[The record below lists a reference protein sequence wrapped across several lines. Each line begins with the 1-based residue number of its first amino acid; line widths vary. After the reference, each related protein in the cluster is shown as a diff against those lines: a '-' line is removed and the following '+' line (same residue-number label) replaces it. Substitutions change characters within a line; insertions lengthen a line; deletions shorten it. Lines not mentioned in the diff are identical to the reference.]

1 MAKHKGIFTSISRTK
16 NGKLMLDNQALRH
29 YNKTNI
35 NGDLKMKDILQDVV
49 AHTHALGFLSL
60 VKVSNEEGTSIDS
73 MAEDRSV
80 ILTGTTAS
88 PVAEFKGTFGMP
100 NLDKLAL
107 HLKNPEY
114 KDNAKIDVV
123 EAERNGDTI
132 PTHIHFE
139 NAAGDFENDYRF
151 MNKAIIEEKLKTVKF
166 KGATWEV
173 SVQPSMASIARMKLM
188 SAAHSEEPTFN
199 VKTRDGNLVF
209 SFGDASTHAGEFVFQ
224 HGIEGTLAHTW
235 SWPVAQVQAI
245 LNLDGDA
252 TMSISDQGAMK
263 ISINS
268 GMATYDYI
276 LPAQSK

>member
-1 MAKHKGIFTSISRTK
+1 
-16 NGKLMLDNQALRH
+16 
-29 YNKTNI
+29 
-35 NGDLKMKDILQDVV
+35 MKDILQDVV

-60 VKVSNEEGTSIDS
+60 VKVSNEEGTNIDS

-80 ILTGTTAS
+80 ILSAETHA
-88 PVAEFKGTFGMP
+88 PVAEFVGTFGMP
-100 NLDKLAL
+100 NLDKLNL

-114 KDNAKIDVV
+114 KDNAKIEVV
-123 EAERNGDTI
+123 QAERNGETV

-139 NAAGDFENDYRF
+139 NAAGDFQNDYRF

-166 KGATWEV
+166 KGAAWNVEF
-173 SVQPSMASIARMKLM
+173 QPSMAAIARMKLM

-199 VKTRDGNLVF
+199 VSTKDGNLVF
-209 SFGDASTHAGEFVFQ
+209 SFGDASTHAGEFVFEA
-224 HGIEGTLAHTW
+224 GVEGTLAHTW

-263 ISINS
+263 ISVNS

>member
-1 MAKHKGIFTSISRTK
+1 
-16 NGKLMLDNQALRH
+16 
-29 YNKTNI
+29 
-35 NGDLKMKDILQDVV
+35 MKDILQDVV

-60 VKVSNEEGTSIDS
+60 VKVTGGSDTVIDS

-80 ILTGTTAS
+80 ILNATS
-88 PVAEFKGTFGMP
+88 QHSVADGTFGMP

-114 KDNAKIDVV
+114 KENAKIDVV
-123 EAERNGDTI
+123 KADRNSETI

-166 KGATWEV
+166 KGAAWNVEIAPT
-173 SVQPSMASIARMKLM
+173 QAAIARMKLM

-199 VKTRDGNLVF
+199 VTTKDSNLIF

-224 HGIEGTLAHTW
+224 HSVEGALQHTW
-235 SWPVAQVQAI
+235 SWPVAQVQSI
-245 LNLDGDA
+245 LSLDGDL

-263 ISINS
+263 ITVDS
-268 GMATYDYI
+268 GIATYDYI

>member
-1 MAKHKGIFTSISRTK
+1 
-16 NGKLMLDNQALRH
+16 
-29 YNKTNI
+29 
-35 NGDLKMKDILQDVV
+35 MKDILQDVV

-60 VKVSNEEGTSIDS
+60 VKISNDESTAIDS

-80 ILTGTTAS
+80 ILSAETHT
-88 PVAEFKGTFGMP
+88 PVNEFVGTFGMP

-123 EAERNGDTI
+123 QAERNGETV

-139 NAAGDFENDYRF
+139 NAAGDFQNDYRF

-166 KGATWEV
+166 KGATWNVEF
-173 SVQPSMASIARMKLM
+173 QPSMAAIARMKLM
-188 SAAHSEEPTFN
+188 SAAHSEELTFN
-199 VKTRDGNLVF
+199 VKTKDGNLVF

-224 HGIEGTLAHTW
+224 HGVEGALQHTW
-235 SWPVAQVQAI
+235 SWPVAQVQSV
-245 LNLDGDA
+245 LSLDGDI

-263 ISINS
+263 ITVDS
-268 GMATYDYI
+268 GMAKYDYI

>member
-1 MAKHKGIFTSISRTK
+1 
-16 NGKLMLDNQALRH
+16 
-29 YNKTNI
+29 
-35 NGDLKMKDILQDVV
+35 MKDILQDVV

-60 VKVSNEEGTSIDS
+60 VKVSNEEGTQIDS

-80 ILTGTTAS
+80 IMSATTAN
-88 PVAEFKGTFGMP
+88 PVAEFVGTFGMP
-100 NLDKLAL
+100 NLDKLSL

-114 KDNAKIDVV
+114 KDNAKIEVV
-123 EAERNGDTI
+123 QAERNGEVV

-139 NAAGDFENDYRF
+139 NATGDFQNDYRF

-166 KGATWEV
+166 KGASWNVEFA
-173 SVQPSMASIARMKLM
+173 PSMASIARMKLM

-199 VKTRDGNLVF
+199 VKTVDGNLVF

-224 HGIEGTLAHTW
+224 HSVEGALQHTW
-235 SWPVAQVQAI
+235 SWPVAQVQSI

-263 ISINS
+263 ISVNS

>member
-1 MAKHKGIFTSISRTK
+1 
-16 NGKLMLDNQALRH
+16 
-29 YNKTNI
+29 
-35 NGDLKMKDILQDVV
+35 MKDILQDVV

-60 VKVSNEEGTSIDS
+60 VKVTGGSDTVIDS

-80 ILTGTTAS
+80 ILNATS
-88 PVAEFKGTFGMP
+88 QHSVADGTFGMP

-114 KDNAKIDVV
+114 KENAKIDVV
-123 EAERNGDTI
+123 KADRNGETI

-166 KGATWEV
+166 KGAAWNVEIAPT
-173 SVQPSMASIARMKLM
+173 QAAIARMKLM

-199 VKTRDGNLVF
+199 VTTKDSNLIF

-224 HGIEGTLAHTW
+224 HGVEGALQHTW
-235 SWPVAQVQAI
+235 SWPVAQVQSI
-245 LNLDGDA
+245 LSLDGDL

-263 ISINS
+263 ITVDS
-268 GMATYDYI
+268 GIATYDYI

>member
-1 MAKHKGIFTSISRTK
+1 
-16 NGKLMLDNQALRH
+16 
-29 YNKTNI
+29 
-35 NGDLKMKDILQDVV
+35 MKDILQDVV

-60 VKVSNEEGTSIDS
+60 VKVTADTSTSIDS

-80 ILTGTTAS
+80 ILSAETTE
-88 PVAEFKGTFGMP
+88 PVSEFTGTFGMP

-114 KDNAKIDVV
+114 QKDAKIDVV
-123 EAERNGDTI
+123 QADRNGETI

-139 NAAGDFENDYRF
+139 NAAGDFQNDYRF

-166 KGATWEV
+166 KGAQWAVEFT
-173 SVQPSMASIARMKLM
+173 PSMEAIARMKLQ

-199 VKTRDGNLVF
+199 VKTDDGNLVF
-209 SFGDASTHAGEFVFQ
+209 SFGDASTHAGEFDF
-224 HGIEGTLAHTW
+224 HKGIEGTLAHTW
-235 SWPVAQVQAI
+235 SWPVAQVQAV
-245 LNLDGDA
+245 LNLNGDI

-263 ISINS
+263 ISVNS

>member
-1 MAKHKGIFTSISRTK
+1 
-16 NGKLMLDNQALRH
+16 
-29 YNKTNI
+29 
-35 NGDLKMKDILQDVV
+35 MKDILQDVV

-60 VKVSNEEGTSIDS
+60 VKVNNDEGTQIDS

-80 ILTGTTAS
+80 IMSASTAT
-88 PVAEFKGTFGMP
+88 PVAEFVGTFGMP
-100 NLDKLAL
+100 NLDKLSL

-123 EAERNGDTI
+123 QAERNGEMI

-139 NAAGDFENDYRF
+139 NAAGDFQNDYRF

-166 KGATWEV
+166 KGASWNVEF
-173 SVQPSMASIARMKLM
+173 QPSMAAIARMKLM
-188 SAAHSEEPTFN
+188 AAAHSEEPTFN
-199 VKTRDGNLVF
+199 VTTKDGNLVF
-209 SFGDASTHAGEFVFQ
+209 SFGDASTHAGEFVFEA
-224 HGIEGTLAHTW
+224 GVEGTLAHTW

>member
-1 MAKHKGIFTSISRTK
+1 
-16 NGKLMLDNQALRH
+16 
-29 YNKTNI
+29 
-35 NGDLKMKDILQDVV
+35 MKDILQDVV

-60 VKVSNEEGTSIDS
+60 VKVSNDDGTNIDS

-80 ILTGTTAS
+80 ILSAETHA
-88 PVAEFKGTFGMP
+88 PVAEFVGTFGMP
-100 NLDKLAL
+100 NLDKLSL

-114 KDNAKIDVV
+114 KDNAKIEVV
-123 EAERNGDTI
+123 QAERNGEMI

-139 NAAGDFENDYRF
+139 NAAGDFQNDYRF

-166 KGATWEV
+166 KGASWNVEF
-173 SVQPSMASIARMKLM
+173 QPSMASIARMKLM

-199 VKTRDGNLVF
+199 VKTVDGNLVF

-224 HGIEGTLAHTW
+224 HDVGGALQHTW

-263 ISINS
+263 ISVDS
-268 GMATYDYI
+268 GMVKYDYI